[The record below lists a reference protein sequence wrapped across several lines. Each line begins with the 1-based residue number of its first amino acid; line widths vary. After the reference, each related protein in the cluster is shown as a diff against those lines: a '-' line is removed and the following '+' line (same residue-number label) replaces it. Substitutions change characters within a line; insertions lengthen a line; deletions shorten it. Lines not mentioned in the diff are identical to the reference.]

1 MDKIKS
7 LQDSILKVKNST
19 LGKMAYNRLDKGFQ
33 TKIDSVLE
41 IKTPEEAKK
50 TLKLLKDFVVEN
62 PKLSKA
68 VFVVLPKLK
77 EVLDEVDKLITSFGK
92 KKSKKSS

>member
-41 IKTPEEAKK
+41 IKTPEEEKK
-50 TLKLLKDFVVEN
+50 L
-62 PKLSKA
+62 
-68 VFVVLPKLK
+68 
-77 EVLDEVDKLITSFGK
+77 
-92 KKSKKSS
+92 